1 MNNMMLRNLIIIATL
16 FSSANLFA
24 KEQQIGYYDSVA
36 VMNDSTIWFAAKRTV
51 ETFQAQSESK
61 LSEMEKTFKAGEEK
75 YTNSKNSL
83 TENERTETERKL
95 NEQKQILDSKRQ
107 ALAMDLEILQE
118 RLYGPILSN
127 VRRAIQTLIAKY
139 KLSAFVT
146 TEKLSELDKPNALNL
161 TQELIAEVI
170 RLEKLRIVA
179 D

>member
-1 MNNMMLRNLIIIATL
+1 MMFRYLIIIATL
-16 FSSANLFA
+16 FSSVNLFA
-24 KEQQIGYYDSVA
+24 KEKQIGYYDSVA

-51 ETFQAQSESK
+51 QNFQTESESK
-61 LSEMEKTFKAGEEK
+61 LSEMEKKIRAGEEK
-75 YTNSKNSL
+75 YANSKDSL
-83 TENERTETERKL
+83 RENERTETERKL

-107 ALAMDLEILQE
+107 EFAMDLEILQE

-127 VRRAIQTLIAKY
+127 MRRAIQTLIEKF

-146 TEKLSELDKPNALNL
+146 TERLSERDKPNALNL

-170 RLEKLRIVA
+170 RLEKLRIVV